1 MGVVSAIDITH
12 DPKGGFDSYAF
23 AEWLRTKKDKRIKY
37 VISNKRIF
45 LRISRLG
52 HGDRTQ
58 VPTRMTIMS
67 TYRLHPAR
75 RLYDSTTD
83 WDLAGFFTGEVP
95 APGEPDKP
103 TLRRGDSGAA
113 VKQLQQKLNIEA
125 DGYFGPDTEAA
136 VTHFQQRRGLE
147 ADGIVG
153 WYTWQELE
161 RPDPGPVNNPKQTN
175 IVCTMFGGSGDPN
188 KSAYAPYN
196 TITDTELGVAL
207 PYRFPG
213 TRPQVKVTNRAN
225 AKSVTCNIVDIGPWN
240 IDDNYWAFPNGRPQ
254 AESGRDE
261 KGRVTNLAGIDL
273 TPGAAKA
280 IDLGGLGK
288 VDWEFLPTGDQ
299 PPPTPDDD
307 KIAALVAEIAEIS
320 ATIATQSAQLAKA
333 TAALDA
339 LVKATEGDSNG

>member
-1 MGVVSAIDITH
+1 MDLAAIRRFQSAQ
-12 DPKGGFDSYAF
+12 PSCP
-23 AEWLRTKKDKRIKY
+23 
-37 VISNKRIF
+37 
-45 LRISRLG
+45 RLG
-52 HGDRTQ
+52 AC
-58 VPTRMTIMS
+58 PTK
-67 TYRLHPAR
+67 HF
-75 RLYDSTTD
+75 TTRQQ
-83 WDLAGFFTGEVP
+83 TGIWPVSLRATVP

-113 VKQLQQKLNIEA
+113 VKQLQQKLNIEV

-136 VTHFQQRRGLE
+136 VTHFQKRRGLV

-153 WYTWQELE
+153 GYTWDELD

-254 AESGRDE
+254 AETGRDE